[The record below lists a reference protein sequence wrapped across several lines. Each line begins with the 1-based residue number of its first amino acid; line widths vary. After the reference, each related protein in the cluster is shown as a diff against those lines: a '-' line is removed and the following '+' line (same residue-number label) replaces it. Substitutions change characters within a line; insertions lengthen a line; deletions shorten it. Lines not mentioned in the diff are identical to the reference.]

1 MFNIE
6 EELKKLPNKPG
17 VYVMRDKNDTII
29 YVGKA
34 ISLKNRVRQYFRK
47 TDKTARIE
55 KMVSLI
61 DHFEYIVV
69 DNEAEALILEC
80 NLIKKNRPKFNVLLK
95 DDKTYPYI
103 KIDVKS
109 DYPGVFLTRRVVND
123 GAKYFGPYANPGAAK
138 EMIDFIKKKY
148 KIRQCKNLKQR
159 ERPCL
164 NYHINRCLAPCMG
177 YVTPEE
183 YRKQI
188 DEIIDLLEGKTDKII
203 KELENQMQEASQN
216 LDFEKAAS
224 LRDRIQSIER
234 VSAKQKVSNLSEN
247 NIDVIGIA
255 KSELQVCIEI
265 FFVRGSKMIGREHYF
280 YADLKDM
287 EDKEILSGFMKQ
299 YYFDN
304 PNIPNKIMIREE
316 IEDKVAIEE
325 WLSTSSGKKV
335 EIKSPKRGEKLRF
348 VEMAENNAKVTLENK
363 EKDKSEILLELKEVL
378 KLGKLPRKIETYDI
392 SNIAGEY
399 MVAAMCVMQDGEIKK
414 NLSRRFKIKT
424 VYGQDDPKC
433 MEEVITRRLKHTIE
447 NPKGGFGALPD
458 AIFADGGITQIRAT
472 KKAIQKVKNDFGDC
486 GDGDKKHLLSDNLKE
501 KNELLEKLDIP
512 VFGMVKNDKHQTR
525 ALMDE
530 NRNELEI
537 SEKLMNLITNFQDTV
552 HDTAITYHRKLRD
565 KEITKSELDEISGIG
580 KVKKQALLKK
590 FGSVEKIKQ
599 ASVEELLEVKGIS
612 EELAKKIK
620 NR

>member
-6 EELKKLPNKPG
+6 EELKKLPSKPG

-34 ISLKNRVRQYFRK
+34 VSLKNRVRQYFRK
-47 TDKTARIE
+47 NNKTARIE

-109 DYPGVFLTRRVVND
+109 DYPGVFITRRVVND
-123 GAKYFGPYANPGAAK
+123 GSKYFGPYANPGAAK
-138 EMIDFIKKKY
+138 EMVNFIKEKY
-148 KIRQCKNLKQR
+148 KIRQCRILKDR
-159 ERPCL
+159 DRPCL
-164 NYHINRCLAPCMG
+164 NYHINKCLAPCMG

-183 YRKQI
+183 YKKQI
-188 DEIIDLLEGKTDKII
+188 DEIIDLLEGKIDKII
-203 KELENQMQEASQN
+203 KELEEQMKEASQKLN
-216 LDFEKAAS
+216 FEKAVE

-234 VSAKQKVSNLSEN
+234 VSEKQKVSNISEN

-287 EDKEILSGFMKQ
+287 EDKEILSGFIKQ
-299 YYFDN
+299 YYLDN

-316 IEDKVAIEE
+316 IDDKLAIEE
-325 WLSTSSGKKV
+325 WLSTILGRKV
-335 EIKSPKRGEKLRF
+335 EIKSPKKGEKLRF

-363 EKDKSEILLELKEVL
+363 EKDKSEILLELKQVL
-378 KLGKLPRKIETYDI
+378 KMDKLPRKIETYDI
-392 SNIAGEY
+392 SNISGEF
-399 MVAAMCVMQDGEIKK
+399 MVAGMCVMQDGVIKK

-424 VYGQDDPKC
+424 VYGQDDPRC
-433 MEEVITRRLKHTIE
+433 MEEVITRRLKHSIE
-447 NPKGGFGALPD
+447 NPKGGFGEVPD
-458 AIFADGGITQIRAT
+458 VIFADGGITQIRAT
-472 KKAIQKVKNDFGDC
+472 RKAI
-486 GDGDKKHLLSDNLKE
+486 E
-501 KNELLEKLDIP
+501 KYDLDIK

-537 SEKLMNLITNFQDTV
+537 SEKLMNLITQFQDTV

-565 KEITKSELDEISGIG
+565 KAITKSELDDIQGIG

-590 FGSVEKIKQ
+590 FGSVEKIKR
-599 ASVEELLEVKGIS
+599 ASIEELMEVKGITKN
-612 EELAKKIK
+612 LAEKILNK
-620 NR
+620 

>member
-1 MFNIE
+1 MNKKEKEIKMFNIE

-47 TDKTARIE
+47 NNKTARIE

-109 DYPGVFLTRRVVND
+109 DYPGVFITRRVIND
-123 GAKYFGPYANPGAAK
+123 GSKYFGPYANPGAAK
-138 EMIDFIKKKY
+138 EMIDFIKQKY
-148 KIRQCKNLKQR
+148 KIRQCRTLKNR

-177 YVTPEE
+177 YVTPQE
-183 YRKQI
+183 YKKQI
-188 DEIIDLLEGKTDKII
+188 DEIIDLLEGKTEKII
-203 KELENQMQEASQN
+203 KELENQMQEASIK
-216 LDFEKAAS
+216 LEFEKAAE

-234 VSAKQKVSNLSEN
+234 VSEKQKVSNISEN

-255 KSELQVCIEI
+255 KSDIQICIEI
-265 FFVRGSKMIGREHYF
+265 FFVRGSKMVGREHYF
-280 YADLKDM
+280 YTDLKDM
-287 EDKEILSGFMKQ
+287 EDKEILSGFIKQ
-299 YYFDN
+299 YYLDN
-304 PNIPNKIMIREE
+304 PNIPNKIMIRDE
-316 IEDKVAIEE
+316 IEDKETIEK
-325 WLSTSSGKKV
+325 WLSTILGKKV
-335 EIKSPKRGEKLRF
+335 EIKTPKKGEKLRF
-348 VEMAENNAKVTLENK
+348 VEMAEMNSKVTLENK
-363 EKDKSEILLELKEVL
+363 EKDKSEILLELKDVL
-378 KLGKLPRKIETYDI
+378 SLDKLPRKIETYDI
-392 SNIAGEY
+392 SNISGEY
-399 MVAAMCVMQDGEIKK
+399 MVAGMCVMQDGVVKK

-424 VYGQDDPKC
+424 VYNQDDPRC
-433 MEEVITRRLKHTIE
+433 MEEVITRRLKHSIE
-447 NPKGGFGALPD
+447 NPKGGFGILPD
-458 AIFADGGITQIRAT
+458 VIFADGGITQIRAT
-472 KKAIQKVKNDFGDC
+472 KKAIQKYDLN
-486 GDGDKKHLLSDNLKE
+486 
-501 KNELLEKLDIP
+501 IP

-530 NRNELEI
+530 NRKELKI
-537 SEKLMNLITNFQDTV
+537 SPRLMNLITNFQDTV

-565 KEITKSELDEISGIG
+565 KAITKSELDEIDGIG
-580 KVKKQALLKK
+580 KVKKQALLKA

-599 ASVEELLEVKGIS
+599 ASIEDLINVKGIN

-620 NR
+620 NMKN

>member
-47 TDKTARIE
+47 NNKTARIE

-103 KIDVKS
+103 KIDIKS
-109 DYPGVFLTRRVVND
+109 DYPGVFITRRVIND
-123 GAKYFGPYANPGAAK
+123 GSKYFGPYANPGAAK
-138 EMIDFIKKKY
+138 EMIDFIKQKY
-148 KIRQCKNLKQR
+148 KIRQCRTLKNR

-177 YVTPEE
+177 YVTPQE
-183 YRKQI
+183 YKKQI
-188 DEIIDLLEGKTDKII
+188 DEIIDLLEGKTEKII
-203 KELENQMQEASQN
+203 KELENQMQEASIK
-216 LDFEKAAS
+216 LEFEKAAE

-234 VSAKQKVSNLSEN
+234 VSEKQKVSNISEN

-255 KSELQVCIEI
+255 KSDIQICIEI
-265 FFVRGSKMIGREHYF
+265 FFVRGSKMVGREHYF
-280 YADLKDM
+280 YTDLKDM
-287 EDKEILSGFMKQ
+287 EDKEILSGFIKQ
-299 YYFDN
+299 YYLDN
-304 PNIPNKIMIREE
+304 PNIPNKIMIRDE
-316 IEDKVAIEE
+316 IEDKETIEK
-325 WLSTSSGKKV
+325 WLSTILGKKV
-335 EIKSPKRGEKLRF
+335 EIKTPKKGEKLRF
-348 VEMAENNAKVTLENK
+348 VEMAEMNSKVTLENK
-363 EKDKSEILLELKEVL
+363 EKDKSEILLELKDVL
-378 KLGKLPRKIETYDI
+378 CLDKLPRKIETYDI
-392 SNIAGEY
+392 SNISGEY
-399 MVAAMCVMQDGEIKK
+399 MVAGMCVMQDGVIKK

-424 VYGQDDPKC
+424 VYNQDDPRC
-433 MEEVITRRLKHTIE
+433 MEEVITRRLKHSIE
-447 NPKGGFGALPD
+447 NPKGGFGILPD
-458 AIFADGGITQIRAT
+458 VIFADGGITQIRAT
-472 KKAIQKVKNDFGDC
+472 KKAIQKYDLN
-486 GDGDKKHLLSDNLKE
+486 
-501 KNELLEKLDIP
+501 IP

-530 NRNELEI
+530 NRKELKI
-537 SEKLMNLITNFQDTV
+537 SPRLMNLITNFQDTV

-565 KEITKSELDEISGIG
+565 KDITKSELDEIEGIG
-580 KVKKQALLKK
+580 KVKKQALLRK

-599 ASVEELLEVKGIS
+599 ASIEELINVKGINR
-612 EELAKKIK
+612 ELADKIK
-620 NR
+620 NKETPTI

>member
-47 TDKTARIE
+47 NNKTARIE

-109 DYPGVFLTRRVVND
+109 DYPGVFITRRVFND
-123 GAKYFGPYANPGAAK
+123 GSKYFGPYANPGAAK
-138 EMIDFIKKKY
+138 EMIDFIKQKY
-148 KIRQCKNLKQR
+148 KIRQCRTLKNR

-177 YVTPEE
+177 YVTPQE
-183 YRKQI
+183 YKKQI
-188 DEIIDLLEGKTDKII
+188 DEIIDLLEGKTEKII
-203 KELENQMQEASQN
+203 KELENQMQEASIK
-216 LDFEKAAS
+216 LEFEKAAE

-234 VSAKQKVSNLSEN
+234 VSEKQKVSNISEN

-255 KSELQVCIEI
+255 KSDIQICIEI
-265 FFVRGSKMIGREHYF
+265 FFVRGSKMVGREHYF
-280 YADLKDM
+280 YTDLKDM
-287 EDKEILSGFMKQ
+287 ENKEILSGFIKQ
-299 YYFDN
+299 YYLDN
-304 PNIPNKIMIREE
+304 PNIPNKIMIRDE
-316 IEDKVAIEE
+316 IEDKETIEK
-325 WLSTSSGKKV
+325 WLSTILGKKV
-335 EIKSPKRGEKLRF
+335 EIKTPKKGEKLRF
-348 VEMAENNAKVTLENK
+348 VEMAEMNSKVTLENK
-363 EKDKSEILLELKEVL
+363 EKDKSEILLELKDVL
-378 KLGKLPRKIETYDI
+378 SLDKLPRKIETYDI
-392 SNIAGEY
+392 SNISGEY
-399 MVAAMCVMQDGEIKK
+399 MVAGMCVMQDGVIKK

-424 VYGQDDPKC
+424 VYNQDDPRC
-433 MEEVITRRLKHTIE
+433 MEEVITRRLKHSIE
-447 NPKGGFGALPD
+447 NPKGGFGILPD
-458 AIFADGGITQIRAT
+458 VIFADGGITQIRAT
-472 KKAIQKVKNDFGDC
+472 KKAIQKYDLN
-486 GDGDKKHLLSDNLKE
+486 
-501 KNELLEKLDIP
+501 IP

-530 NRNELEI
+530 NRKELKI
-537 SEKLMNLITNFQDTV
+537 SPRLMNLITNFQDTV

-565 KEITKSELDEISGIG
+565 KAITKSELDEIDGIG
-580 KVKKQALLKK
+580 KVKKQALLKA

-599 ASVEELLEVKGIS
+599 ASIEDLINVKGIN

-620 NR
+620 NMKN

>member
-6 EELKKLPNKPG
+6 DELKKLPNKPG

-34 ISLKNRVRQYFRK
+34 VSLKNRVRQYFRK
-47 TDKTARIE
+47 NNKTARIE

-109 DYPGVFLTRRVVND
+109 DYPGVFITRRVVND
-123 GAKYFGPYANPGAAK
+123 GSKYFGPYANPGSAK
-138 EMIDFIKKKY
+138 EMVNFIKEKY
-148 KIRQCKNLKQR
+148 KIRQCRTLKDR
-159 ERPCL
+159 DRACL
-164 NYHINRCLAPCMG
+164 NYHINKCLAPCMG
-177 YVTPEE
+177 YVTTEE
-183 YRKQI
+183 YKKQI
-188 DEIIDLLEGKTDKII
+188 NEIIDLLDGKTDKII
-203 KELENQMQEASQN
+203 KELEAEMNAASKN
-216 LDFEKAAS
+216 LNFEKAAEI
-224 LRDRIQSIER
+224 RDRIQSIER
-234 VSAKQKVSNLSEN
+234 VSEKQKVSNISEN

-280 YADLKDM
+280 YTDLKDM
-287 EDKEILSGFMKQ
+287 EDKEILSGFIKQ
-299 YYFDN
+299 YYLDN

-316 IEDKVAIEE
+316 IDDKLAIEE
-325 WLSTSSGKKV
+325 WLSTILGRKV
-335 EIKSPKRGEKLRF
+335 EIKSPKKGEKLRF
-348 VEMAENNAKVTLENK
+348 VEMAENNAKVTLDNK
-363 EKDKSEILLELKEVL
+363 EKDKSEILLELKQVL
-378 KLGKLPRKIETYDI
+378 KMDKLPRKIETYDI
-392 SNIAGEY
+392 SNISGEF
-399 MVAAMCVMQDGEIKK
+399 MVAGMCVMQDGVIKK

-424 VYGQDDPKC
+424 VYGQDDPRC
-433 MEEVITRRLKHTIE
+433 MEEVITRRLKHSVE
-447 NPKGGFGALPD
+447 NPKGGFGELPD
-458 AIFADGGITQIRAT
+458 VIFADGGITQIRAT
-472 KKAIQKVKNDFGDC
+472 RKAI
-486 GDGDKKHLLSDNLKE
+486 E
-501 KNELLEKLDIP
+501 KYDLDIK

-537 SEKLMNLITNFQDTV
+537 SEKLMNLITQFQDTV

-565 KEITKSELDEISGIG
+565 KSITKSELDNIQEIG

-599 ASVEELLEVKGIS
+599 ASVEELMEVRGINK
-612 EELAKKIK
+612 ELAEKLKMYNK
-620 NR
+620 RHKE

>member
-47 TDKTARIE
+47 NNKTARIE

-109 DYPGVFLTRRVVND
+109 DYPGVFITRRVIND
-123 GAKYFGPYANPGAAK
+123 GSKYFGPYANPGAAK
-138 EMIDFIKKKY
+138 EMIDFIKQKY
-148 KIRQCKNLKQR
+148 KIRQCRTLKNR

-177 YVTPEE
+177 YVTPQK
-183 YRKQI
+183 YKKQI
-188 DEIIDLLEGKTDKII
+188 DEIIDLLEGKTEKII
-203 KELENQMQEASQN
+203 KELENQMQEASIK
-216 LDFEKAAS
+216 LEFEKAAE

-234 VSAKQKVSNLSEN
+234 VSEKQKVSNISEN

-255 KSELQVCIEI
+255 KSDIQICIEI
-265 FFVRGSKMIGREHYF
+265 FFVRGSKMVGREHYF
-280 YADLKDM
+280 YTDLKDM
-287 EDKEILSGFMKQ
+287 EDKEILSGFIKQ
-299 YYFDN
+299 YYLDN
-304 PNIPNKIMIREE
+304 PNIPNKIMIRDE
-316 IEDKVAIEE
+316 IEDKETIEK
-325 WLSTSSGKKV
+325 WLSTILGKKV
-335 EIKSPKRGEKLRF
+335 EIKTPKKGEKLRF
-348 VEMAENNAKVTLENK
+348 VEMAEMNSKVTLENK
-363 EKDKSEILLELKEVL
+363 EKDKSEILLELKDVL
-378 KLGKLPRKIETYDI
+378 SLDKLPRKIETYDI
-392 SNIAGEY
+392 SNISGEY
-399 MVAAMCVMQDGEIKK
+399 MVAGMCVMQDGVIKK

-424 VYGQDDPKC
+424 VYNQDDPRC
-433 MEEVITRRLKHTIE
+433 MEEVITRRLKHSIE
-447 NPKGGFGALPD
+447 NPKGGFGILPD
-458 AIFADGGITQIRAT
+458 VIFADGGITQIRAT
-472 KKAIQKVKNDFGDC
+472 KKAVQKYDLN
-486 GDGDKKHLLSDNLKE
+486 
-501 KNELLEKLDIP
+501 IP

-530 NRNELEI
+530 NRKELKI
-537 SEKLMNLITNFQDTV
+537 SPRLMNLITNFQDTV

-565 KEITKSELDEISGIG
+565 KAITKSELDEIDGIG
-580 KVKKQALLKK
+580 KVKKQALLKA

-599 ASVEELLEVKGIS
+599 ASIEDLINVKGIN

-620 NR
+620 NMKN

>member
-47 TDKTARIE
+47 NNKTARIE

-109 DYPGVFLTRRVVND
+109 DYPGVFITRRVIND
-123 GAKYFGPYANPGAAK
+123 GSKYFGPYANPGAAK
-138 EMIDFIKKKY
+138 EMIDFIKQKY
-148 KIRQCKNLKQR
+148 KIRQCRTLKNR

-177 YVTPEE
+177 YVTPQE
-183 YRKQI
+183 YKKQI
-188 DEIIDLLEGKTDKII
+188 DEIIDLLEGKTEKII
-203 KELENQMQEASQN
+203 KELENQMQEASIK
-216 LDFEKAAS
+216 LEFEKAAE

-234 VSAKQKVSNLSEN
+234 VSEKQKVSNISEN

-255 KSELQVCIEI
+255 KSDIQICIEI
-265 FFVRGSKMIGREHYF
+265 FFVRESKMVGREHYF
-280 YADLKDM
+280 YTDLKDM
-287 EDKEILSGFMKQ
+287 EDKEILSGFIKQ
-299 YYFDN
+299 YYLDN
-304 PNIPNKIMIREE
+304 PNIPNKIMIRDE
-316 IEDKVAIEE
+316 IEDKETIEK
-325 WLSTSSGKKV
+325 WLSTILGKKV
-335 EIKSPKRGEKLRF
+335 EIKTPKKGEKLRF
-348 VEMAENNAKVTLENK
+348 VEMAEMNSKVTLENK
-363 EKDKSEILLELKEVL
+363 EKDKSEILLELKDVL
-378 KLGKLPRKIETYDI
+378 SLDKLPRKIETYDI
-392 SNIAGEY
+392 SNISGEY
-399 MVAAMCVMQDGEIKK
+399 MVAGMCVMQDGVIKK

-424 VYGQDDPKC
+424 VYNQDDPRC
-433 MEEVITRRLKHTIE
+433 MEEVITRRLKHSIE
-447 NPKGGFGALPD
+447 NPKGGFGILPD
-458 AIFADGGITQIRAT
+458 VIFADGGITQIRAT
-472 KKAIQKVKNDFGDC
+472 KKAIQKYDLN
-486 GDGDKKHLLSDNLKE
+486 
-501 KNELLEKLDIP
+501 IP

-530 NRNELEI
+530 NKKELKI
-537 SEKLMNLITNFQDTV
+537 SPRLMNLITNFQDTV

-565 KEITKSELDEISGIG
+565 KAITKSELDEIDGIG
-580 KVKKQALLKK
+580 KVKKQALLKA

-599 ASVEELLEVKGIS
+599 ASIEDLINVKGIN

-620 NR
+620 NMKN